1 MKMRKITNAIFLLT
15 VLLLVFNCKEKP
27 IYSESE
33 IYSQEIED
41 RIERVINNLLVETL
55 ETSHTNK
62 YEKSTLESRLSYYQ
76 TPGISIAVINE
87 GKVEWS
93 RGFGVKDWDTQEPV
107 NQNTLFQ
114 VASVSKPITALAIM
128 KLKESNSIDLDKDV
142 NEYLKSWKI
151 PSNGDWHPKVTLR
164 QLLSHTGGL
173 TVSGFPGYKVNAE
186 LPTTVEVL
194 NGKYP
199 SNTPPIETDILPGTQ
214 WRYSGGGLTV
224 AQLVLEDLFNK
235 PFYSIM
241 DSLLIKPLNLSSST
255 FQQPI
260 PQSKLNLVATGHP
273 QKYQAIKGGHHIYPE
288 MAAAGLWTTSS
299 ELAQIIV
306 EVQKAISGQSEYI
319 STESIEEMLTPQ
331 KIASWMGMGFMIAG
345 EGENISFSHS
355 GSNEGFNSVIMAY
368 KDFKKGA
375 VVLFN
380 SNQGRLIGDE
390 ILKSI
395 AKEYDWAI
403 DWPDEKDAID
413 CDEEILNNYV
423 GEYKTDNDL
432 IFLVGTKGKNLT
444 LTLSSQNPINLI
456 PESETKFYSNII
468 NLTIEFS
475 TNKDN
480 NNGITIVQAEGPITA
495 KRIK

>member
-1 MKMRKITNAIFLLT
+1 MKKCTNAIILLT
-15 VLLLVFNCKEKP
+15 VLLAAVACKEKP
-27 IYSESE
+27 IYSENE
-33 IYSQEIED
+33 TYSQEIED
-41 RIERVINNLLVETL
+41 RIERVINNLQVETL

-62 YEKSTLESRLSYYQ
+62 YEKSTLENRLSFYQ
-76 TPGISIAVINE
+76 TPGISIVVIND
-87 GKVEWS
+87 GKIEWS
-93 RGFGVKDWDTQEPV
+93 RGFGVKDWDTREPV

-114 VASVSKPITALAIM
+114 AASVSKPITALAIM

-151 PSNGDWHPKVTLR
+151 PSNEEWQPKVTLR

-173 TVSGFPGYKVNAE
+173 TVSGFPGYKANAE
-186 LPTTVEVL
+186 LPATVEVL
-194 NGKYP
+194 KGKYP
-199 SNTPPIETDILPGTQ
+199 SNTPPIEADILPGTQ

-224 AQLVLEDLFNK
+224 AQLVLEDLLNK
-235 PFYSIM
+235 PFYNVM
-241 DSLLIKPLNLSSST
+241 DSLLIKPLNLPGST

-260 PQSKLNLVATGHP
+260 PQSKLNLAATGHP
-273 QKYQAIKGGHHIYPE
+273 RNYQAIKGGHHIYPE

-306 EVQKAISGQSEYI
+306 EVQKAIAGQSEFI
-319 STESIEEMLTPQ
+319 SAESIEEMLTPR

-355 GSNEGFNSVIMAY
+355 GSNEGFNSVFMAY

-375 VVLFN
+375 VVLLN

-395 AKEYDWAI
+395 AIEYDWPI
-403 DWPDEKDAID
+403 DWPEEKDVFD

-432 IFLVGTKGKNLT
+432 IFLVETIGKNLT

-468 NLTIEFS
+468 NLSIEF
-475 TNKDN
+475 TKDKDN
-480 NNGITIVQAEGPITA
+480 NIGINVIQKGGTITA
-495 KRIK
+495 KRSE